1 MCPDIIDQQQGEM
14 MWFQIINMKIYVIN
28 SDKINESFNL
38 KFSTL
43 KINFINLFLL
53 KKKYRINFQNL
64 KDISLKGFI
73 QCIIDVFL
81 SNISFL
87 KLEELSDNTF
97 VAL

>member
-1 MCPDIIDQQQGEM
+1 
-14 MWFQIINMKIYVIN
+14 MKIYVIN

-43 KINFINLFLL
+43 KIIFINLFLL
-53 KKKYRINFQNL
+53 KKKYRIDFQNL